1 MVYGGISYY
10 GLSDLYLLNGT
21 MNNFAYS
28 QLLEHYKKNYEEFK
42 NENKNIYFEQDGA
55 RAHTSKEN
63 KKLLNSLFKKK
74 WIQNSPNSPD
84 IAY

>member
-1 MVYGGISYY
+1 MVAGGISYY

-21 MNNFAYS
+21 MSNFSYS

-55 RAHTSKEN
+55 RDHTSKEN

-74 WIQNSPNSPD
+74 MDSKLPKFP
-84 IAY
+84 